1 MKTLWSN
8 FKIKMKEF
16 NSNTKS
22 MTARLLLVSLF
33 FILQSCSKSEDTIT
47 PTPPPTDS
55 FQPVATE
62 DIVMYEIN
70 PKAFSATKN
79 FQGITN
85 RLDDIKALGVNTI
98 WIMPIYKV
106 GVLKSFGSFYCVK
119 DYKGIDPSYGTM
131 QDLKT
136 LVSTAHQKGIA
147 VIFDWVANHT
157 SWDNAW
163 ITANPNWYTQNSSGQ
178 IISPAGTNWNDVA
191 DLNFNNSAMRL
202 AMIDAMKYWVTEANI
217 DGYRFDAADFVP
229 ADFWVQANTALNAI
243 PNKHLV
249 LLAEGSR
256 ADHFLAGFQMNF
268 AWDYLGTEKN
278 VFGVSQASVAN
289 LFTTNTSEYSVV
301 PTGKQK
307 LRFTTNHDESYQATP
322 ITVYGG
328 KNGALAAS
336 VIAIYL
342 QGVPLLYCGQEVGV
356 SSVSTYNGSNTI
368 DWNANGD
375 MLTAYQNLLRF
386 YNSST
391 AARKGTLTT
400 YVNSNIAVF
409 KKSNAL
415 ENVLVIVNAR
425 SSSQSLAVP
434 AELQGNWTNALTNSA
449 VSLSGNLSL
458 TSYQYLILKK

>member
-1 MKTLWSN
+1 
-8 FKIKMKEF
+8 MKELK
-16 NSNTKS
+16 SNTKL
-22 MTARLLLVSLF
+22 MTARLILVSLF
-33 FILQSCSKSEDTIT
+33 FILQSCSKSEDAIT
-47 PTPPPTDS
+47 PKPPTTDS

-70 PKAFSATKN
+70 PKAFSTTKN

-85 RLDDIKALGVNTI
+85 RLDDIKALGINTI

-106 GVLKSFGSFYCVK
+106 GVLKAFGSFYCVQ

-136 LVSTAHQKGIA
+136 LVNTAHQKGIA

-163 ITANPNWYTQNSSGQ
+163 ITANPSWYTQNSSGQ

-229 ADFWVQANTALNAI
+229 VDFWVQANTALNAI

-256 ADHFLAGFQMNF
+256 ADHFSAGFQMNF
-268 AWDYLGTEKN
+268 AWDYLGAEKN

-289 LFTTNTSEYSVV
+289 LFATNTSEYSVV

-336 VIAIYL
+336 VIAVYL

-409 KKSNAL
+409 KKSNAV

-425 SSSQSLAVP
+425 SSSQTMAVP

-449 VSLSGNLSL
+449 VSLLGNLSL

>member
-1 MKTLWSN
+1 
-8 FKIKMKEF
+8 MKEL
-16 NSNTKS
+16 NRNIKS
-22 MTARLLLVSLF
+22 MKARLILVILF
-33 FILQSCSKSEDTIT
+33 FLFLSCSKNEDSIT
-47 PTPPPTDS
+47 PTPVLTDS
-55 FQPVATE
+55 FQPAATE

-85 RLDDIKALGVNTI
+85 RLDNLKALGVNTI
-98 WIMPIYKV
+98 WIMPIYTV

-136 LVSTAHQKGIA
+136 LVNTAHQKGIA
-147 VIFDWVANHT
+147 VLFDWVANHT

-163 ITANPNWYTQNSSGQ
+163 ITSNPSWYTQNGSGQ

-202 AMIDAMKYWVTEANI
+202 AMIDAMKYWIIEANI

-229 ADFWVQANTALNAI
+229 VDFWVQANTALNAI
-243 PNKHLV
+243 PNKHLI
-249 LLAEGSR
+249 LLAEGNR
-256 ADHFLAGFQMNF
+256 ADHFSAGFQMNF
-268 AWDYLGTEKN
+268 AWDYLNAEKN
-278 VFGVSQASVAN
+278 VFGSTQASVVS
-289 LFTTNTSEYSVV
+289 LMTTNTNEYAVV
-301 PTGKQK
+301 PSGKQK

-322 ITVYGG
+322 ISVYGG

-336 VIAIYL
+336 VISIYL

-356 SSVSTYNGSNTI
+356 SSISTYNGSNTI

-375 MLTAYQNLLRF
+375 MLLAYQNLLRF

-409 KKSNAL
+409 KKNNGL
-415 ENVLVIVNAR
+415 ENVLVLVNTR
-425 SSSQSLAVP
+425 SSSQTLAVP
-434 AELQGNWTNALTNSA
+434 LELQGNWTNALTNSA
-449 VSLSGNLSL
+449 VSLSGNLAL
-458 TSYQYLILKK
+458 TSYEYLILKK

>member
-1 MKTLWSN
+1 
-8 FKIKMKEF
+8 
-16 NSNTKS
+16 
-22 MTARLLLVSLF
+22 MTARLILVSLF
-33 FILQSCSKSEDTIT
+33 FILQSCSKNEDTIT

-163 ITANPNWYTQNSSGQ
+163 ITANPNWYTQNGSGQ

-229 ADFWVQANTALNAI
+229 VDFWVQANTELDAI
-243 PNKHLV
+243 PNKKLI

-256 ADHFLAGFQMNF
+256 ADHFSAGFQMNF
-268 AWDYLGTEKN
+268 AWDYLGAEKN
-278 VFGVSQASVAN
+278 VFGANQASVAN
-289 LFTTNTSEYSVV
+289 LFATNTNEYSVV

-425 SSSQSLAVP
+425 SSSQTLAVP

>member
-1 MKTLWSN
+1 MKGIN
-8 FKIKMKEF
+8 
-16 NSNTKS
+16 NNTKS
-22 MTARLLLVSLF
+22 IIARLILVCLF
-33 FILQSCSKSEDTIT
+33 FILQSCSKSEDTIVPT
-47 PTPPPTDS
+47 PTPTDS
-55 FQPVATE
+55 FQPAATE

-70 PKAFSATKN
+70 PKSFSTTKN

-85 RLDDIKALGVNTI
+85 RLDNIKALGVNTI
-98 WIMPIYKV
+98 WIMPIYTV
-106 GVLKSFGSFYCVK
+106 GVLNSFGSFYCVK
-119 DYKGIDPSYGTM
+119 DYKGINPSYGTM

-163 ITANPNWYTQNSSGQ
+163 ITANRNWYTQDGSGQ

-191 DLNFNNSAMRL
+191 DLNFNNAAMRL

-217 DGYRFDAADFVP
+217 DGYRFDAADYVP
-229 ADFWVQANTALNAI
+229 VDFWVQANTALNAI
-243 PNKHLV
+243 PNKHLI

-256 ADHFLAGFQMNF
+256 ADHLSVGFQMNF

-278 VFGVSQASVAN
+278 VFGGSQASVAS
-289 LFTTNTSEYSVV
+289 LFTTNTNEYAVV

-307 LRFTTNHDESYQATP
+307 LRFTTNHDESFQATP

-356 SSVSTYNGSNTI
+356 SSTSTYNGSNTI

-375 MLTAYQNLLRF
+375 MLLAYQNLLSF
-386 YNSST
+386 YNSSN

-400 YVNSNIAVF
+400 YSNPNIAVF
-409 KKSNAL
+409 KKSNAS

-425 SSSQSLAVP
+425 SSSQTLAVP
-434 AELQGNWTNALTNSA
+434 TELQGNWTNALTNTA
-449 VSLSGNLSL
+449 VSLSANLAL

>member
-1 MKTLWSN
+1 
-8 FKIKMKEF
+8 MKEI
-16 NSNTKS
+16 NINTKS
-22 MTARLLLVSLF
+22 MIARLIIVCLF
-33 FILQSCSKSEDTIT
+33 FILQSCSKSEDTIVPT
-47 PTPPPTDS
+47 PTPTDS
-55 FQPVATE
+55 FQPAATE

-85 RLDDIKALGVNTI
+85 RLDNIKALGVNTI
-98 WIMPIYKV
+98 WIMPIYTV
-106 GVLKSFGSFYCVK
+106 GVLNSFGSFYCVK
-119 DYKGIDPSYGTM
+119 DYKGINPSYGTL

-163 ITANPNWYTQNSSGQ
+163 ITTNRNWYTQDGSGQ

-191 DLNFNNSAMRL
+191 DLNFNNASMRL
-202 AMIDAMKYWVTEANI
+202 AMIEAMKYWVTEANI
-217 DGYRFDAADFVP
+217 DGYRCDAADFVP
-229 ADFWVQANTALNAI
+229 VDFWVQANTALNAI
-243 PNKHLV
+243 PNKHLI

-256 ADHFLAGFQMNF
+256 ADHLSAGFQMNF
-268 AWDYLGTEKN
+268 AWDYLGAEKN
-278 VFGVSQASVAN
+278 VFGGSQASVAN
-289 LFTTNTSEYSVV
+289 LFTTNTNEYSVV

-307 LRFTTNHDESYQATP
+307 LRFTTNHDESNQATP
-322 ITVYGG
+322 ITIYGG

-336 VIAIYL
+336 VIAVYL

-356 SSVSTYNGSNTI
+356 SSTSTYNGSNTI

-375 MLTAYQNLLRF
+375 MLLAYQNLLSF
-386 YNSST
+386 YNSSN

-400 YVNSNIAVF
+400 YANPNIAVF
-409 KKSNAL
+409 KKSNTL

-425 SSSQSLAVP
+425 SSAQSLAVP
-434 AELQGNWTNALTNSA
+434 TELQGNWTNALTNA
-449 VSLSGNLSL
+449 TVSLSGNLAL

>member
-1 MKTLWSN
+1 
-8 FKIKMKEF
+8 MKEI
-16 NSNTKS
+16 NGNTKS
-22 MTARLLLVSLF
+22 MTARLILVSLF

-47 PTPPPTDS
+47 PTQTPTDS

-106 GVLKSFGSFYCVK
+106 GVLKSFGSFYCVQ
-119 DYKGIDPSYGTM
+119 DYKGIDTSYGTM

-147 VIFDWVANHT
+147 VLFDWVANHT

-229 ADFWVQANTALNAI
+229 VDFWIQANTRLNAI
-243 PNKHLV
+243 PNKHLI

-256 ADHFLAGFQMNF
+256 ADHFSAGFQMNF
-268 AWDYLGTEKN
+268 SWDYLGTEKN
-278 VFGVSQASVAN
+278 VFGSIQTSVAN
-289 LFTTNTSEYSVV
+289 LFTTNTNEYLFV

-356 SSVSTYNGSNTI
+356 SSTNTYNGSNTI
-368 DWNANGD
+368 DWNANSD

-391 AARKGTLTT
+391 ATRKGILTT
-400 YVNSNIAVF
+400 YANSNIAIF
-409 KKSNAL
+409 KKSTTS
-415 ENVLVIVNAR
+415 ENVLILVNTR
-425 SSSQSLAVP
+425 SKSQILAVP
-434 AELQGNWTNALTNSA
+434 AELQGNWTNALTNST
-449 VSLSGNLSL
+449 VSLSGSLAL
-458 TSYQYLILKK
+458 TSYQYFILKK